1 MSVVKNYINIYLHL
15 YVYFFKNLFYDLR
28 FKKFDNAGYTHTFFK
43 VRNHSFSSKV
53 DNQNKQFEEMD
64 LRQQNCC
71 IFSCVK
77 EILYLGPENVY

>member
-1 MSVVKNYINIYLHL
+1 MLVIHTHIFFLKSRITP
-15 YVYFFKNLFYDLR
+15 FFK
-28 FKKFDNAGYTHTFFK
+28 A
-43 VRNHSFSSKV
+43 

-77 EILYLGPENVY
+77 EVLYLGPENVY

>member
-1 MSVVKNYINIYLHL
+1 MLVMH
-15 YVYFFKNLFYDLR
+15 
-28 FKKFDNAGYTHTFFK
+28 THIFLK

-77 EILYLGPENVY
+77 EELYLGPENVY